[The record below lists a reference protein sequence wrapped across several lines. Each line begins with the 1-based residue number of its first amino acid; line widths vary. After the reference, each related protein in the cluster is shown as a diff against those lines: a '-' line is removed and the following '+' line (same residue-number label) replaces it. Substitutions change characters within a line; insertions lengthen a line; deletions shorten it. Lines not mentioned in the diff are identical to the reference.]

1 MRLIGPKPIGLVNS
15 RHLSTEPQ
23 PHSCELFYKR
33 VMIIRLITV
42 VDLKINI
49 NFEAN
54 LINYENYVYKNE
66 VKKIIAI

>member
-15 RHLSTEPQ
+15 RHLSPESQ
-23 PHSCELFYKR
+23 PYSRELFYKR
-33 VMIIRLITV
+33 VMIIRLITIV
-42 VDLKINI
+42 NLKINI